1 MPYRSLHDSVDFGM
15 IPLETEPADEFSSLP
30 VGADE
35 VPSDKSTALSAV
47 TASNLSFTH
56 VPDRFSTSLFSSEEE
71 ARPTPTV
78 SDDAGA
84 RSSRPPLNRAPSRFS
99 TSLFAEN
106 FDSEPAQP
114 VSHDDCYY
122 GYDEDVP
129 PTSATHTLEV
139 ETEDECDANKVQT
152 SSTVPPVSG
161 KGAVVRRRNN
171 HGLSSSLH
179 GGSSHSFR
187 RSRTKSGLKSS
198 VTRPSACLSS
208 FVSVIEEFQNSKSE
222 SQNEVEAL
230 PDDHHQEG
238 HQEASNSRRSRP
250 GLLETPP
257 APMTYR
263 SPPKC
268 SHSKHFKS
276 DEEPSPSSSPTKSS
290 ASQYVES
297 FGTDTGNEHSLN
309 IQHKKRHAT
318 SHRNLGGSLTS
329 GAIVPSRSP
338 PKRSSSMG
346 GTNSPSEV
354 SPVAPLA
361 GTANETTGAPMNRSR
376 SIGNGESMRHSDHGG
391 DGGKRPSCPS
401 PPCSSASPKGSN
413 ELDRATYHC
422 SRTTSS
428 SNRRLRES
436 SKGGNRSGSRSR
448 KASSSSLR
456 ESGTSDSSSD
466 KPSRPSTFESPP
478 SSRKSR
484 RSSNKKTASYALELS
499 NPVIWRSLNEIV
511 RLDADDWKPAKN
523 HDHHSGRDFRY
534 CELNIVLQT

>member
-1 MPYRSLHDSVDFGM
+1 MPYRSLHDSADFGTVF
-15 IPLETEPADEFSSLP
+15 LETEREHAEEHCSLP
-30 VGADE
+30 VDTDHPATLE
-35 VPSDKSTALSAV
+35 SKHLPPVK
-47 TASNLSFTH
+47 ASSLSFTH
-56 VPDRFSTSLFSSEEE
+56 VPGRFSTSLFSSEGEVGSNGMGS
-71 ARPTPTV
+71 PP
-78 SDDAGA
+78 SQ
-84 RSSRPPLNRAPSRFS
+84 PPLNRAPSRFS

-106 FDSEPAQP
+106 FENDPAP
-114 VSHDDCYY
+114 AVSQDECYY
-122 GYDEDVP
+122 GYDEDIP
-129 PTSATHTLEV
+129 PTASAPQGPEL
-139 ETEDECDANKVQT
+139 ETEDTCEESSKVEN
-152 SSTVPPVSG
+152 TVTIPPVNT

-171 HGLSSSLH
+171 NGLSSSLH
-179 GGSSHSFR
+179 GGSNHSFR
-187 RSRTKSGLKSS
+187 RSRAKGGLRSS

-208 FVSVIEEFQNSKSE
+208 FVSVIEEFQSSKIG
-222 SQNEVEAL
+222 SQNEGEAL
-230 PDDHHQEG
+230 PDDDHE
-238 HQEASNSRRSRP
+238 ETSSRRSSHHSH
-250 GLLETPP
+250 LEPP
-257 APMTYR
+257 AAPVPYG

-268 SHSKHFKS
+268 SHSKHYKS
-276 DEEPSPSSSPTKSS
+276 DEEPSSSKSPTKSS
-290 ASQYVES
+290 TSQ
-297 FGTDTGNEHSLN
+297 GTGSIDADAEPEHSSN
-309 IQHKKRHAT
+309 TRHKKRHAT
-318 SHRNLGGSLTS
+318 SQRHLRGSMTS
-329 GAIVPSRSP
+329 GITAPTRSP

-346 GTNSPSEV
+346 STNATLDRSS
-354 SPVAPLA
+354 VAQADALA
-361 GTANETTGAPMNRSR
+361 GAIGATTEMPVSRSR

-391 DGGKRPSCPS
+391 DSGKRPSCPG
-401 PPCSSASPKGSN
+401 PPCGSTSPKGSN

-456 ESGTSDSSSD
+456 GSGTSDSSSD

-511 RLDADDWKPAKN
+511 RLDAGDWKPVKS